1 VQPSWWLLP
10 AGLVGGALSA
20 RLAAAPLL
28 RRVLN
33 TPPLRA
39 LR

>member
-1 VQPSWWLLP
+1 LL
-10 AGLVGGALSA
+10 LGALAA

-28 RRVLN
+28 NRLLN